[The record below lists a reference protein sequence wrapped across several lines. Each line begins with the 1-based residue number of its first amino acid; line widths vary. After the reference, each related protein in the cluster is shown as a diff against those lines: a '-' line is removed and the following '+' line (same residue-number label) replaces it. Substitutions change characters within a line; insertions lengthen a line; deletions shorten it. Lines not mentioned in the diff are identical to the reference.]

1 MPQMRMYIASTF
13 LLAACTAE
21 HAPPAPADVN
31 GEPATE
37 VTASPAQRGGLLCSR
52 ERDPQGLFCDQE
64 TPRLTAA
71 EAVALARAAVPE
83 GRFYY
88 LMSGNLG
95 SLNVDGRDERWL
107 ILFHDDAGME
117 TTSVAIEQGKIA
129 NVTRAADG
137 QAIEC
142 DATSDMQVLD
152 SEAVV
157 HDALER
163 LAPELGKFVHGHGSL
178 FLRQQACPY
187 RLDDEEL
194 DYVTVLQSPGAE
206 QTADAAR
213 FYHLRYGQDS
223 RFVEE
228 RDACTSVDF
237 DACARN

>member
-52 ERDPQGLFCDQE
+52 
-64 TPRLTAA
+64 
-71 EAVALARAAVPE
+71 ARP
-83 GRFYY
+83 
-88 LMSGNLG
+88 SGP
-95 SLNVDGRDERWL
+95 VL